1 MVAMYRLK
9 GLGWLASCAVVA
21 IGVYLVSSQVAAE
34 RKKLGEVDR
43 RIVAAQRDIRAL
55 ETEFDVRANLT
66 QLEKWNGDT
75 LALAVPTA
83 AQFVRSEEALAA
95 LSPTDM
101 TPLVG
106 GGEAKVQTAS
116 VIVPSHPVLAPV
128 VPVAAPVTAKP
139 ATVVKVAA
147 TVTRPAAPRLTPASV
162 AAPERPR
169 AVKAVAMVEKNVLGR
184 GLLSDTTIGDLLSGA
199 RAERNRLR

>member
-83 AQFVRSEEALAA
+83 AQFVRSEDALAA
-95 LSPTDM
+95 LSPRDM
-101 TPLVG
+101 APLVG

-116 VIVPSHPVLAPV
+116 VIVPSHPVLAPTM
-128 VPVAAPVTAKP
+128 PVAAPATAKP

-147 TVTRPAAPRLTPASV
+147 VTVRHTAPRLTPASV
-162 AAPERPR
+162 AAAERPR
-169 AVKAVAMVEKNVLGR
+169 AVKAVAMVDKS
-184 GLLSDTTIGDLLSGA
+184 LLSDTTIGDLLSGA

>member
-34 RKKLGEVDR
+34 RKKLSDVDR

-66 QLEKWNGDT
+66 QLERWNGDT

-95 LSPTDM
+95 ISPADAR
-101 TPLVG
+101 PLLG
-106 GGEAKVQTAS
+106 GDDGAKVQTAA
-116 VIVPSHPVLAPV
+116 VIVPSHPVMAPP
-128 VPVAAPVTAKP
+128 VPVAAHAPAAPTAG
-139 ATVVKVAA
+139 VVKVAA
-147 TVTRPAAPRLTPASV
+147 VTRVAAPRLTPASV
-162 AAPERPR
+162 TAADRPR
-169 AVKAVAMVEKNVLGR
+169 AVKAVAMVDK
-184 GLLSDTTIGDLLSGA
+184 GLLSDNTLGDLLSGA
-199 RAERNRLR
+199 RVERGRLR